1 METIP
6 HRELRNNSSAVLS
19 SVRAGRTVGI
29 TNHGTLVALLV
40 PPPTTRLA
48 ELLAAGRVRPPRAK
62 ADIRSLSRVK
72 IDEPVVEVLEDLKGE
87 R

>member
-48 ELLAAGRVRPPRAK
+48 ELLASGRVRPARSK
-62 ADIRSLSRVK
+62 ADVRSLPRVK
-72 IDEPVVEVLEDLKGE
+72 IDQPVVAVLEELKGD

>member
-6 HRELRNNSSAVLS
+6 HRELRNNSSGVLA

-29 TNHGTLVALLV
+29 TNHGTLVAVLV
-40 PPPTTRLA
+40 PPPSTRLA
-48 ELLAAGRVRPPRAK
+48 ELLASGRVRQPRPK
-62 ADIRSLSRVK
+62 ADIRSLPRVK
-72 IDEPVVEVLEDLKGE
+72 LDQPVLAVLEDLKGE